1 MPIYRKGEDQMG
13 LQQAAVTQR
22 IDEMSAMRNM
32 TGEEYTEHNYN
43 SGKTGAE
50 RVMYGTNDTTDT
62 IGPVSGAHLAKLKS
76 KRSSDKKT
84 AAREMKRR

>member
-1 MPIYRKGEDQMG
+1 MPVYRKGEDQMG
-13 LQQAAVTQR
+13 LQQSALNQK
-22 IDEMSAMRNM
+22 INEMSAMRNM

-50 RVMYGTNDTTDT
+50 RVVYGTNDTNDT
-62 IGPVSGAHLAKLKS
+62 IGPVSGSHLAKLKA
-76 KRSSDKKT
+76 KKVADKKT